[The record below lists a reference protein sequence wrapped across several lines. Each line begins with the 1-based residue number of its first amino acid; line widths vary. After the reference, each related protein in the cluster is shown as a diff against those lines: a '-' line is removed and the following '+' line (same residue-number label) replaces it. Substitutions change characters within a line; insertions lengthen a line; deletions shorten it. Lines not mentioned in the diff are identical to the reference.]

1 MHWRLLSARLW
12 WVLRPR
18 GGEIP
23 WMGATVLPH
32 QYEEIG
38 AASTVIERALHN
50 DALTVTC
57 FPMIRRGPGWRR

>member
-1 MHWRLLSARLW
+1 
-12 WVLRPR
+12 
-18 GGEIP
+18 
-23 WMGATVLPH
+23 MGATVLPH